1 MNSKILVTGAN
12 GQLGNEIRRLC
23 RNFPGLEFI
32 FTDVDM
38 LDITNPDAVSVFMEA
53 SKPAIVV
60 NCAAYTNVDGA
71 EVNVKNV
78 RKINSLAPQVLAA
91 ACAMQDAFLIHIS
104 TDYVF
109 DGESNEPYN
118 EEDETNPISV
128 YGNSKLEGEEKIK
141 TVFDNYLIIRT
152 SWMYSEFGHNFVR
165 SIIAL
170 AKERETLEI
179 VNDQIGSPTYARD
192 LANCIIDIII
202 KSILNPKAYLPGI
215 YHYCNQGNCSWYEF
229 ATEILNIA
237 GIKSC
242 KLIPV
247 TTEQY
252 PAVAKRPKYSVLDT
266 TKVRE
271 SFGIGI
277 PNWRDSLRECLTS
290 IMS

>member
-109 DGESNEPYN
+109 DGESKVPYN
-118 EEDETNPISV
+118 EDDETNPISV

-215 YHYCNQGNCSWYEF
+215 YHYANQGNCSWYDF
-229 ATEILNIA
+229 AQEILNIY
-237 GIKSC
+237 GLKSC

-247 TTEQY
+247 STEQY

-266 TKVRE
+266 SKVRE

-277 PNWRDSLRECLTS
+277 PNWKDSLRECLLS
-290 IMS
+290 IRR

>member
-1 MNSKILVTGAN
+1 
-12 GQLGNEIRRLC
+12 
-23 RNFPGLEFI
+23 
-32 FTDVDM
+32 
-38 LDITNPDAVSVFMEA
+38 
-53 SKPAIVV
+53 
-60 NCAAYTNVDGA
+60 
-71 EVNVKNV
+71 
-78 RKINSLAPQVLAA
+78 
-91 ACAMQDAFLIHIS
+91 MQDAFLIHIS

-109 DGESNEPYN
+109 DGESTEPYK
-118 EEDETNPISV
+118 EDDETNPVSV

-202 KSILNPKAYLPGI
+202 KSILNPKAYLPGV
-215 YHYCNQGNCSWYEF
+215 YHYANQGTCTWYEF
-229 ATEILNIA
+229 AQEILNVL

-247 TTEQY
+247 STEQY

-277 PNWRDSLRECLTS
+277 PNWRDSLRECLSTIRS
-290 IMS
+290 

>member
-91 ACAMQDAFLIHIS
+91 ACAMQDAFLVHIS

-109 DGESNEPYN
+109 DGEATEPYTEN
-118 EEDETNPISV
+118 DETNPISV

-165 SIIAL
+165 SILAL
-170 AKERETLEI
+170 AKERDTLEI

-215 YHYCNQGNCSWYEF
+215 YHYANQGVCSWYEF
-229 ATEILNIA
+229 ASEILNIA

-247 TTEQY
+247 STEQY

-266 TKVRE
+266 SKVRE

-277 PNWRDSLRECLTS
+277 PNWRDSLRECLSS

>member
-12 GQLGNEIRRLC
+12 GQLGNEIRRIC

-71 EVNVKNV
+71 EENVKNV

-109 DGESNEPYN
+109 DGESTKPYT
-118 EEDETNPISV
+118 EDDETNPISV
-128 YGNSKLEGEEKIK
+128 YGNSKLEGEEKIR
-141 TVFDNYLIIRT
+141 TVFDNYLILRT

-165 SIIAL
+165 SIISL
-170 AKERETLEI
+170 AKDRETLEI
-179 VNDQIGSPTYARD
+179 VNDQFGSPTYARD

-215 YHYCNQGNCSWYEF
+215 YHYANQGSCSWYEF
-229 ATEILNIA
+229 AQEILDIV
-237 GIKSC
+237 GIKTC
-242 KLIPV
+242 KLVPIS
-247 TTEQY
+247 TEQY
-252 PAVAKRPKYSVLDT
+252 PSVAKRPKYSVLDT
-266 TKVRE
+266 TRIRS

-277 PNWRDSLRECLTS
+277 PNWRDSLRECLS
-290 IMS
+290 SMRS

>member
-12 GQLGNEIRRLC
+12 GQLGNEIRRIC

-109 DGESNEPYN
+109 DGETHVPYT
-118 EEDETNPISV
+118 EDDETNPISV

-165 SIIAL
+165 TIMAL
-170 AKERETLEI
+170 AQEHESIEI
-179 VNDQIGSPTYARD
+179 VNDQFGSPTYARD
-192 LANCIIDIII
+192 LANTIIDIII

-215 YHYCNQGNCSWYEF
+215 YHYANQGSCSWYEF
-229 ATEILNIA
+229 AQEILNIA
-237 GIKSC
+237 GITKC
-242 KLIPV
+242 QLIPV
-247 TTEQY
+247 STDQF
-252 PAVAKRPKYSVLDT
+252 PAVAKHPKYSVLDT
-266 TKVRE
+266 SKVRS

-277 PNWRDSLRECLTS
+277 PNWRDSLRDCLLS
-290 IMS
+290 IMG

>member
-109 DGESNEPYN
+109 DGESTEPYK
-118 EEDETNPISV
+118 EDDETNPVSV

-202 KSILNPKAYLPGI
+202 KSILNPKAYLPGV
-215 YHYCNQGNCSWYEF
+215 YHYANQGTCTWYEF
-229 ATEILNIA
+229 AQEILNVL

-247 TTEQY
+247 STEQY

-277 PNWRDSLRECLTS
+277 PNWRDSLRECLSTIRS
-290 IMS
+290 

>member
-12 GQLGNEIRRLC
+12 GQLGNEIRRIC

-53 SKPAIVV
+53 SRPAIVV
-60 NCAAYTNVDGA
+60 NCAAYTNVDAA
-71 EVNVKNV
+71 EENVKNV

-109 DGESNEPYN
+109 DGEATEPYS
-118 EEDETNPISV
+118 EDDETNPISV
-128 YGNSKLEGEEKIK
+128 YGNSKLEGEEKIR

-165 SIIAL
+165 TIISL

-179 VNDQIGSPTYARD
+179 VNDQFGSPTYARD

-202 KSILNPKAYLPGI
+202 KSILNPKAYLPGV
-215 YHYCNQGNCSWYEF
+215 YHYSNQGSCSWFEF
-229 ATEILNIA
+229 AQEILDIA

-247 TTEQY
+247 SSEQF
-252 PAVAKRPKYSVLDT
+252 PSVAKRPRYSVLDT
-266 TKVRE
+266 SKVRQ

-277 PNWRDSLRECLTS
+277 PNWRDSLRECLSS
-290 IMS
+290 IRI